1 MKQSDE
7 IKSNSWAL
15 VTGASGGIG
24 LAYAEELAKKKQSV
38 ILVARNEKKL
48 IELSE
53 QLSQQYGV
61 ATKTIAADLSSLEG
75 VNQLISET
83 EKLKVDVL
91 INNAGKEE
99 SGDFLTLPPDEMLSS
114 IALNCSAPLLLTHHF
129 ANKMA
134 RQGGG
139 NILFI
144 SSIVAFQGVPLI
156 ANYAATK
163 SYLLTF
169 AEGIALELESQ
180 GVNISI
186 AAPGF
191 TKTNLAPHQNFENTP
206 FKPLDAEFVARYTL
220 NKLGKQRL
228 IIPGFI
234 NKVLFYLGKYL
245 QTRRKNSQAFGKV
258 FRLVLR
264 DKLTITDTAKVE
276 S

>member
-1 MKQSDE
+1 MSSNDE
-7 IKSNSWAL
+7 VTSSNWAL

-24 LAYAEELAKKKQSV
+24 LAYAVELAKKQRSI
-38 ILVARNEKKL
+38 ILVARNEKRL
-48 IELSE
+48 IETSHE
-53 QLSQQYGV
+53 ISRQYGV
-61 ATKTIAADLSSLEG
+61 ATRIIVADLSSIDG
-75 VNQLISET
+75 VNQLITET
-83 EKLKVDVL
+83 KELKVDLL

-99 SGDFLTLPPDEMLSS
+99 SGNFLTLSVDEMHNS
-114 IALNCSAPLLLTHHF
+114 IALNCSAPMLLTHHF
-129 ANKMA
+129 ANKMVS
-134 RQGGG
+134 QGGG

-191 TKTNLAPHQNFENTP
+191 TKTNLAPHQNFKNTP
-206 FKPLDAEFVARYTL
+206 FRPLDAEYVASYTL

-228 IIPGFI
+228 IIPGSI
-234 NKVLFYLGKYL
+234 NKILFYLGKYL
-245 QTRRKNSQAFGKV
+245 QTRRRNSHAFAKV
-258 FRLVLR
+258 FKLVLR
-264 DKLTITDTAKVE
+264 DKLATTYTEKVE

>member
-1 MKQSDE
+1 MTYSDE
-7 IKSNSWAL
+7 NKGNSWVL

-24 LAYAEELAKKKQSV
+24 LAYAEELAKKKQQI
-38 ILVARNEKKL
+38 ILVARNEKRL
-48 IELSE
+48 VELSKKI
-53 QLSQQYGV
+53 SKQYGV
-61 ATKTIAADLSSLEG
+61 TTKTVAADLSSLDG
-75 VNQLISET
+75 VNQLIRET
-83 EKLKVDVL
+83 GELKVDVL

-99 SGDFLTLPPDEMLSS
+99 SGSFLTLPTDEMLSS

-134 RQGGG
+134 SQGGG
-139 NILFI
+139 QILFI

-180 GVNISI
+180 GVKISI

-191 TKTNLAPHQNFENTP
+191 TKSNLAPHQNFENTP
-206 FKPLDAEFVARYTL
+206 FKPLDAEFVAHYTL
-220 NKLGKQRL
+220 NKLGKRRL

-245 QTRRKNSQAFGKV
+245 QSRRKNSQAFGKV

-264 DKLTITDTAKVE
+264 DKLAIADTAKVE
-276 S
+276 

>member
-1 MKQSDE
+1 MTYDDNTKRS
-7 IKSNSWAL
+7 SWAL

-24 LAYAEELAKKKQSV
+24 LAYAKELAKNKQPV
-38 ILVARNEKKL
+38 ILVARNEDKL
-48 IELSE
+48 IELSK
-53 QLSQQYGV
+53 QLNQQYDV
-61 ATKTIAADLSSLEG
+61 EIKAIATDLTSSQG
-75 VNQLISET
+75 IQKLISET
-83 EKLKVDVL
+83 DELKVDVL

-99 SGDFLTLPPDEMLSS
+99 SGHFLSLPTDEMLSS

-191 TKTNLAPHQNFENTP
+191 TKSNLAPHQKFEDTP
-206 FKPLDAEFVARYTL
+206 FKPLEAEFVARYTL
-220 NKLGKQRL
+220 KKLGKQRL

-234 NKVLFYLGKYL
+234 NKVLFYSGKYL
-245 QTRRKNSQAFGKV
+245 LPRRRNSKSFGKV
-258 FRLVLR
+258 FSLVLR
-264 DKLTITDTAKVE
+264 NKLAITNRAKVK

>member
-1 MKQSDE
+1 MS
-7 IKSNSWAL
+7 SNGEVTSSNWAL

-24 LAYAEELAKKKQSV
+24 LAYAVELAKKQRSI
-38 ILVARNEKKL
+38 ILVARNEKRL
-48 IELSE
+48 IETSHE
-53 QLSQQYGV
+53 ISRQYGV
-61 ATKTIAADLSSLEG
+61 ATRIIVADLSSIEG
-75 VNQLISET
+75 VNQLITET
-83 EKLKVDVL
+83 KELKVDLL

-99 SGDFLTLPPDEMLSS
+99 SGNFLTLSVDEMHNS
-114 IALNCSAPLLLTHHF
+114 IALNCSAPMMLTHHF
-129 ANKMA
+129 ANKMVG
-134 RQGGG
+134 QGGG

-191 TKTNLAPHQNFENTP
+191 TKTNLAPHQNFKNTP
-206 FKPLDAEFVARYTL
+206 FKPLDAEYVASYTL

-228 IIPGFI
+228 IIPGSI
-234 NKVLFYLGKYL
+234 NKILFYLGKYL
-245 QTRRKNSQAFGKV
+245 QTRRRNSHAFAKV
-258 FRLVLR
+258 FKLVLR
-264 DKLTITDTAKVE
+264 DKLATTYTEKVE

>member
-1 MKQSDE
+1 MTYSDE
-7 IKSNSWAL
+7 NKSNSWAL
-15 VTGASGGIG
+15 VTGSSGGIG
-24 LAYAEELAKKKQSV
+24 LAFAEELAKKKKSI
-38 ILVARNEKKL
+38 ILVARNENRL
-48 IELSE
+48 VELSKKI
-53 QLSQQYGV
+53 SQQYGV
-61 ATKTIAADLSSLEG
+61 ATKTVAADLSSLEG
-75 VNQLISET
+75 VNHLISET
-83 EKLKVDVL
+83 KELKVNLL

-99 SGDFLTLPPDEMLSS
+99 SGSFLTLPPAEMLSS
-114 IALNCSAPLLLTHHF
+114 IALNCSAPLLLTHHL

-134 RQGGG
+134 SQGGG
-139 NILFI
+139 QILFI

-180 GVNISI
+180 GVKISI

-191 TKTNLAPHQNFENTP
+191 TKTNLAPHQNFESTP
-206 FKPLDAEFVARYTL
+206 FKPLDAEFVAHYTL
-220 NKLGKQRL
+220 NKLGKRRL

-245 QTRRKNSQAFGKV
+245 QSRRKNSQAFGKV

-264 DKLTITDTAKVE
+264 DELAITDTAKVE
-276 S
+276 Q